1 MPRSVGG
8 RAAVW
13 AAREGL
19 FQVRD
24 RLDQRR
30 SRSAR
35 RDKIS
40 AMPSADRSD
49 LPQLRYALE
58 QMKLIATGGM
68 AEIYRARQPQ
78 LERFVAIKRLKGAL
92 RAEPEPR
99 ERFRREA
106 RALATLLHQNIAH
119 VYDFVEEDEDAYL
132 LMEYIDG
139 VDLSIVVDKLGALP
153 PVFAAAVFLG
163 VARGVDY
170 IHAHRMIHRDIKPA
184 NIRLTVTGEVKL
196 MDFGIAIDEENE
208 SLTRPG
214 LMVGSPNYL
223 SPEQVLGDPL
233 TNRSD
238 VFLLG
243 IVLYEMLAGVRPFQ
257 ASQGETIYQRI
268 REAKFV
274 PLREVRKTVPPEL
287 EAVVKRCLQRDPRKR
302 YPSVKKAI
310 ADVEAFLGPEATAH
324 ASDIVLAYLDE
335 EALLEP
341 AIPYVNFEGKHRKNR
356 WNALPTGRWVVLVVV
371 AALLGLAAGYGLG
384 RYRVEPTAVLEYAPP
399 RPLAPTK
406 AKAP

>member
-1 MPRSVGG
+1 MDPAESSLL
-8 RAAVW
+8 AQA
-13 AAREGL
+13 
-19 FQVRD
+19 
-24 RLDQRR
+24 
-30 SRSAR
+30 
-35 RDKIS
+35 
-40 AMPSADRSD
+40 
-49 LPQLRYALE
+49 RYALE

-78 LERFVAIKRLKGAL
+78 LSRYVAIKRLKGAL
-92 RAEPEPR
+92 RNEAEPR

-106 RALATLLHQNIAH
+106 RALAALLHQNIAH
-119 VYDFVEEDEDAYL
+119 VYDFVEEGEDAYL

-139 VDLSIVVDKLGALP
+139 VDLSLVVEKIGALP
-153 PVFAAAVFLG
+153 PVFACAVFLG

-184 NIRLTVTGEVKL
+184 NIRLTTTGEVKL
-196 MDFGIAIDEENE
+196 MDFGIAIDEDHE

-233 TNRSD
+233 TNRAD

-257 ASQGETIYQRI
+257 ASQGETVYQRI
-268 REAKFV
+268 RESKYT
-274 PLREVRKTVPPEL
+274 PLREVRRSAPPEL
-287 EAVVKRCLQRDPRKR
+287 DAVVRKCLQKDPRKR
-302 YPSVKKAI
+302 YSSVKRAI

-324 ASDIVLAYLDE
+324 ASDVVLAYLDE

-356 WNALPTGRWVVLVVV
+356 WNALPTGRWAALV
-371 AALLGLAAGYGLG
+371 AATALVAGLG
-384 RYRVEPTAVLEYAPP
+384 GYFVGKSTAAPELVPDYAPP
-399 RPLAPTK
+399 RPLTAPHPRK
-406 AKAP
+406 

>member
-1 MPRSVGG
+1 
-8 RAAVW
+8 
-13 AAREGL
+13 
-19 FQVRD
+19 
-24 RLDQRR
+24 
-30 SRSAR
+30 
-35 RDKIS
+35 
-40 AMPSADRSD
+40 
-49 LPQLRYALE
+49 
-58 QMKLIATGGM
+58 
-68 AEIYRARQPQ
+68 
-78 LERFVAIKRLKGAL
+78 
-92 RAEPEPR
+92 
-99 ERFRREA
+99 
-106 RALATLLHQNIAH
+106 
-119 VYDFVEEDEDAYL
+119 
-132 LMEYIDG
+132 
-139 VDLSIVVDKLGALP
+139 
-153 PVFAAAVFLG
+153 
-163 VARGVDY
+163 
-170 IHAHRMIHRDIKPA
+170 
-184 NIRLTVTGEVKL
+184 
-196 MDFGIAIDEENE
+196 
-208 SLTRPG
+208 
-214 LMVGSPNYL
+214 MVGSPNYL

>member
-1 MPRSVGG
+1 
-8 RAAVW
+8 
-13 AAREGL
+13 
-19 FQVRD
+19 
-24 RLDQRR
+24 
-30 SRSAR
+30 
-35 RDKIS
+35 
-40 AMPSADRSD
+40 MPSADRSD
-49 LPQLRYALE
+49 LAQLRYALE

-106 RALATLLHQNIAH
+106 RALAALLHQNIAH
-119 VYDFVEEDEDAYL
+119 VYDFVEEGEDAYL

-139 VDLSIVVDKLGALP
+139 VDLSIVVDKIGALP

-196 MDFGIAIDEENE
+196 MDFGIAIDEDNE

-257 ASQGETIYQRI
+257 ASQGETVYQRI

-274 PLREVRKTVPPEL
+274 PLREVRKTAPPEL
-287 EAVVKRCLQRDPRKR
+287 EAVVKRCLERDPRKR

-324 ASDIVLAYLDE
+324 ASDVILAYLDE

-356 WNALPTGRWVVLVVV
+356 WNALPTGRWAALVVV

-384 RYRVEPTAVLEYAPP
+384 RYRGEPTAVPEYAPP

>member
-1 MPRSVGG
+1 
-8 RAAVW
+8 
-13 AAREGL
+13 
-19 FQVRD
+19 
-24 RLDQRR
+24 
-30 SRSAR
+30 
-35 RDKIS
+35 
-40 AMPSADRSD
+40 MPSADRSD

-324 ASDIVLAYLDE
+324 ASDVVLAYLDE

-356 WNALPTGRWVVLVVV
+356 WNALPAGRWPLLVVV

-384 RYRVEPTAVLEYAPP
+384 RYRGEPTAVPEYAPP